1 MSPVKT
7 PSGKPLPAKTS
18 PTIRT
23 VAARAGVSVATVSR
37 VVNGLAPA
45 HSPATQRVRAAIQEL
60 GFTPSRLGRGLKT
73 ARTSTI
79 GLVIP
84 SLDNPV
90 FAGSVQGVQAAARE
104 AGYGVLLTATN
115 YAPEAESAALETLL
129 SHNVDG
135 LILTVAKADGNPLLE
150 DLEARAVPYVL
161 VFNQPSERHRVAVT
175 VDNVA
180 AAREVV
186 ALLKGLGHRRI
197 GMVAGSFTSSDRARL
212 RWLGYDDAMLRAGL
226 QPDPVIEV
234 PFGATDLTE
243 QVRTVLSAPEPPT
256 ALFCST
262 DLIAV
267 AVIGAASRLGVR
279 VPDDLSVVGFDGIAI
294 TAAMR
299 PQLTTI
305 VQPTERMGREA
316 FALLS
321 RLMSAGT
328 DKPEIATPQLLP
340 HELRRGESVGPVSA
354 RRPDL
359 PPQREAPT
367 A

>member
-1 MSPVKT
+1 MSPVK
-7 PSGKPLPAKTS
+7 PPPGRPAPAKTT

-45 HSPATQRVRAAIQEL
+45 HSPATQRVRAAIKEL

-84 SLDNPV
+84 SLGNPV
-90 FAGSVQGVQAAARE
+90 FAGSVEGVQAAARE

-115 YAPEAESAALETLL
+115 YDPGEEASALETLL

-135 LILTVAKADGNPLLE
+135 LILTVAKADGSALLE
-150 DLEARAVPYVL
+150 DLDGRGVPYVL
-161 VFNQPSERHRVAVT
+161 VFNQPSESHRLAVT

-180 AAREVV
+180 AARQVV
-186 ALLKGLGHRRI
+186 ELLKGLGHRRI

-212 RWLGYDDAMLRAGL
+212 RWLGYDDAMVRAGL
-226 QPDPVIEV
+226 KPAPVIEV

-243 QVRTVLSAPEPPT
+243 QVRAVLAAPEPPT

-267 AVIGAASRLGVR
+267 AVIGAATRLGLE
-279 VPDDLSVVGFDGIAI
+279 VPRDLSVVGFDGIAV

-316 FALLS
+316 FGLLA
-321 RLMSAGT
+321 RLMAAAP
-328 DKPEIATPQLLP
+328 DRPDIATPVLLP
-340 HELRRGESVGPVSA
+340 YELRRGETVGPVPTG
-354 RRPDL
+354 RPDL
-359 PPQREAPT
+359 RSPQEAPPG
-367 A
+367 